1 MQREWLR
8 SDPRRSLGGALC
20 LIAFVA
26 ALGCRT
32 PTRVGKPPPCPAYS
46 EAAIIEMAHLI
57 ESGDYPAL
65 EYQLGRQEIHCEAI
79 ASLRR

>member
-1 MQREWLR
+1 MARESLR
-8 SDPRRSLGGALC
+8 SNPRRSLGGVLC
-20 LIAFVA
+20 LIAFAA
-26 ALGCRT
+26 ALGCQT
-32 PTRVGKPPPCPAYS
+32 TRVGKPPPCPAYS